1 MGDNIDMF
9 NGKILSSIQKI
20 PGGMMVIPLCL
31 GVLVNSF
38 FPKFLNI
45 GSFTTAV
52 FKDGA
57 LVFLGLFIL
66 CTSAQI
72 QIKTIGKTIKIGGT
86 LLLLK
91 FILGSSIGLLVAHFW
106 GYAGLLGISPLA
118 LLAAMSNANVGV
130 YASLAEEFGTQDEVN
145 ATSIVAINEGPL
157 MVFLALGA
165 SGLASIPMMQFVAIC
180 TPILVGLILGNLDA
194 DFRTFLAKGQQL
206 LVPFFAFPLGTALDL
221 GDLFKG
227 GVGGI
232 AIGLLNILIT
242 GGISFLICRQLFKKH
257 LPNNVMGWFI
267 GTTAGN
273 AVATPAIVA
282 QLDKSWAP
290 YVSQATAQVA
300 TSVIIT
306 ALLIPFIA
314 AHFKKTRR

>member
-9 NGKILSSIQKI
+9 NGKILSGIQKI

-38 FPKFLNI
+38 FPKFLTI

-57 LVFLGLFIL
+57 LVFLGLFI

-72 QIKTIGKTIKIGGT
+72 QIKTIKIGGT

-91 FILGSSIGLLVAHFW
+91 FILGSVIGLLVAHFW

-232 AIGLLNILIT
+232 IIGLLNILIT

>member
-9 NGKILSSIQKI
+9 NGKILSGIQKI

-38 FPKFLNI
+38 FPKFLTI

-91 FILGSSIGLLVAHFW
+91 FILGSVIGLLVAHFW

-130 YASLAEEFGTQDEVN
+130 YAPLAEEFGTQDEVN

-232 AIGLLNILIT
+232 IIGLLNILIT

-257 LPNNVMGWFI
+257 LPNNVMG
-267 GTTAGN
+267 
-273 AVATPAIVA
+273 
-282 QLDKSWAP
+282 
-290 YVSQATAQVA
+290 
-300 TSVIIT
+300 
-306 ALLIPFIA
+306 
-314 AHFKKTRR
+314 

>member
-1 MGDNIDMF
+1 MD
-9 NGKILSSIQKI
+9 KKVLSSVQKI
-20 PGGMMVIPLCL
+20 PGGIMIIPLCL

-38 FPKFLNI
+38 FPEFLKI

-57 LVFLGLFIL
+57 MAFLGLFIL

-72 QIKTIGKTIKIGGT
+72 QLKTIGRTIKIGGT
-86 LLLLK
+86 LLILK
-91 FILGSSIGLLVAHFW
+91 FVLGSLLGLIVAHFW
-106 GYAGLLGISPLA
+106 GYAGILGISPLA

-130 YASLAEEFGTQDEVN
+130 YASLAEEFGSEDEVN

-165 SGLASIPMMQFVAIC
+165 SGVTTIPGIQFVAIC
-180 TPILVGLILGNLDA
+180 VPIVVGLILGNIDS

-227 GVGGI
+227 GVSGI
-232 AIGLLNILIT
+232 LIGLLNIAIT
-242 GGISFLICRQLFKKH
+242 GGISFLICRWLFKKSF
-257 LPNNVMGWFI
+257 PRNVMGWFI

-282 QLDKSWAP
+282 QFDSAWAP

-300 TSVIIT
+300 TSVIVT
-306 ALLIPFIA
+306 ALIIPFIA
-314 AHFKKTRR
+314 SYFSKSRR